1 MTIEQTEAIAELTKG
16 LTQIKINGGDAE
28 DFIYLKDDNDLDFE
42 NYDIALTAL
51 GFDGSHKET
60 EFDAAL
66 ENFFLNIK

>member
-1 MTIEQTEAIAELTKG
+1 MTIEQTEAIQELIRG
-16 LTQIKINGGDAE
+16 LTRIKANGGDAE
-28 DFIYLKDDNDLDFE
+28 DFIYLEDGDDLDFD

-66 ENFFLNIK
+66 EIFFLNIK